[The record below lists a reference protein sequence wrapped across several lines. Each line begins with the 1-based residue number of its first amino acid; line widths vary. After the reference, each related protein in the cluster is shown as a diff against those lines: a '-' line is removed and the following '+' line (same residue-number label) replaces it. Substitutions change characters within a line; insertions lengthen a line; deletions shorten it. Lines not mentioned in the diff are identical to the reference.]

1 LEKSFVK
8 VSDLSPTSKGVNLKV
23 KVVGKTE
30 PREVVSRKDGSIH
43 RVAEAIVGDET
54 GIILMTLWDT
64 RIDEVEIGDVLEI
77 VNAFVT
83 LYRGSMR
90 LNVGR
95 YGTIIKLEGEDIEEV
110 NEENNLSA
118 MRFPEHRGFP
128 TKIGRGGGKTPG
140 RGVKKPRRSVPGRR
154 RRP

>member
-1 LEKSFVK
+1 MEEELTK
-8 VSDLSPTSKGVNLKV
+8 VSELTPTSKGVNLKV

-54 GIILMTLWDT
+54 GIILMTLWDA
-64 RIDEVEIGDVLEI
+64 RIDEVEVGDVLKI

-90 LNVGR
+90 LNIGR
-95 YGTIIKLEGEDIEEV
+95 YGTIIKLEGEDIEDV

-118 MRFPEHRGFP
+118 LRFPEHRGMP
-128 TKIGRGGGKTPG
+128 TRP
-140 RGVKKPRRSVPGRR
+140 PRATKSSKRR
-154 RRP
+154 RDRRKRF